1 MTGGEALVRS
11 LIANGANVAFGIP
24 GKHNLS
30 VYDALLDHPQIRH
43 ILVRNEQ
50 AASIMANAGGRA
62 TGTPGVCLVS
72 TGPAACNALIGVAD
86 AARESVPMLVVAS
99 QIDSSLIGQSRGAFH
114 EMPDQKG
121 MFAAA
126 GAWTIRAH
134 GVEQIPPAV
143 NAAWVAMTHGRPR
156 PAYVEI
162 PEDVLN
168 ARAAVETSRAPD
180 APRPGA
186 SPTKIAQVLSL
197 LNRAERPIVYAG
209 GGAAGSAAGGELLK
223 FIEAHELPVV
233 STINGKGVVPE
244 DHRFCAG
251 VLPLNDSVCR
261 NLLAKCDLVLAFGT
275 GFGEV
280 STDSW
285 RVPFPCRL
293 VHVDI
298 DGSQIGRNVPAS
310 IGIAADVRTVLEQLN
325 SADIATPRPESGWTN
340 EVVGVSLALRE
351 SGAGQSGAALARAMR
366 AALPRDSVIVG
377 DAQSWGIWLVR
388 DLPVYG
394 ANQMIWPINFGT
406 LGYGIPGALG
416 VKATIPHRAVI
427 ATCGDGGFT
436 FYSNELATAVQHGL
450 NIIVIL
456 VNNSSLAIIR
466 SLQQRL
472 YGASRVFS
480 SDLRNPDFVAY
491 AESFGC
497 AGRRVRDLE
506 AIGPALAEALH
517 AQRPTVI
524 EIPFPIDVPGM

>member
-1 MTGGEALVRS
+1 M
-11 LIANGANVAFGIP
+11 
-24 GKHNLS
+24 
-30 VYDALLDHPQIRH
+30 
-43 ILVRNEQ
+43 
-50 AASIMANAGGRA
+50 
-62 TGTPGVCLVS
+62 
-72 TGPAACNALIGVAD
+72 
-86 AARESVPMLVVAS
+86 
-99 QIDSSLIGQSRGAFH
+99 
-114 EMPDQKG
+114 
-121 MFAAA
+121 
-126 GAWTIRAH
+126 
-134 GVEQIPPAV
+134 
-143 NAAWVAMTHGRPR
+143 
-156 PAYVEI
+156 
-162 PEDVLN
+162 
-168 ARAAVETSRAPD
+168 
-180 APRPGA
+180 
-186 SPTKIAQVLSL
+186 
-197 LNRAERPIVYAG
+197 
-209 GGAAGSAAGGELLK
+209 
-223 FIEAHELPVV
+223 
-233 STINGKGVVPE
+233 
-244 DHRFCAG
+244 
-251 VLPLNDSVCR
+251 
-261 NLLAKCDLVLAFGT
+261 
-275 GFGEV
+275 

-285 RVPFPCRL
+285 RAPFPCRL

-377 DAQSWGIWLVR
+377 DAQSWGIWLIR